1 MIMNSDC
8 NSVQVCFYSD
18 LFSKWQKAMQKKNTQ
33 DTSIDGERTSTMP
46 SLCLMGVHTKFGGL
60 SNPREEKGPPR
71 QSVQQ
76 P

>member
-1 MIMNSDC
+1 MI
-8 NSVQVCFYSD
+8 VTQFKFAFTLTYSR
-18 LFSKWQKAMQKKNTQ
+18 SGKKQCKKKNTQ

-46 SLCLMGVHTKFGGL
+46 SLYLMGVHTKFGGL